1 MKSPA
6 TPPEPISRPARV
18 WFNKCFSSVH
28 GVFRQLRAGWG
39 PSLTL
44 IGSHTQQD
52 FGPLTECDIVEVEPS
67 GITEDQYVAWCL
79 DFCTRHR
86 VEVFLPGRMREAI
99 ADRRADFIAL
109 GTRLIVA
116 GTGATMRLLEAKG
129 SFLEQVPP
137 GVVVPRFVRVR
148 TWAQFEAARKELLAE
163 GRRVCFKPA
172 TSVFGLGFYVLDDS
186 LTPLRRLLNSEG
198 HRISTEELRG
208 VLEALD
214 EFPELLVMEYL
225 NGGEYSVDVLAKQGR
240 VLALVSRRKPYNGR
254 VCITGTSRTE
264 VVTEGQSQ
272 TLTPAPDV
280 EAMVRL
286 LVAHFHLDGLLNVQF
301 RSRAVFPESPQLLEI
316 NGRMSGGLPYI
327 GLTGL
332 NLPLL
337 AVQFALH
344 NPGEPLPE
352 IPVAFLP
359 IRVQERSEVF
369 VMPARPVHATSD
381 VAND

>member
-1 MKSPA
+1 MENTQRA
-6 TPPEPISRPARV
+6 ARV

-44 IGSHTQQD
+44 IGSHTQLD
-52 FGPLTECDIVEVEPS
+52 FGPLSECDLVEVEPS
-67 GITEDQYVAWCL
+67 GVGEMQYVAWCL

-86 VEVFLPGRMREAI
+86 VDVFIPGRMREVI
-99 ADRRADFIAL
+99 AEHRVEFAGR
-109 GTRLIVA
+109 GTQIIVA
-116 GTGATMRLLEAKG
+116 GTGAVMRLLEDKG
-129 SFLEQVPP
+129 RFLEQVPS
-137 GVVVPRFVRVR
+137 GVTVPRFLRVR
-148 TWAQFEAARKELLAE
+148 TWAQFQAARDALLAE
-163 GRRVCFKPA
+163 GLRVCFKPS

-198 HRISTEELRG
+198 HRISSAELGG
-208 VLEALD
+208 VLESAG

-225 NGGEYSVDVLAKQGR
+225 NGGEYSVDVLAQRGR

-254 VCITGTSRTE
+254 VSIAGTSRTE
-264 VVTEGQSQ
+264 RVEEGQSQ
-272 TLTPAPDV
+272 TLAPAPKV
-280 EAMVRL
+280 EQMVRL
-286 LVAHFHLDGLLNVQF
+286 LVSHFELDGLLNVQF
-301 RSRAVFPESPQLLEI
+301 RSRAIQPESPQLLEI

-332 NLPLL
+332 NLPSL

-344 NPGEPLPE
+344 KPGEPLPR
-352 IPVAFLP
+352 IPEPALP

-369 VMPARPVHATSD
+369 IMPSHLNRFTSA
-381 VAND
+381 VCK